1 MTREKPRLVLKH
13 DRPGR
18 TRLLIGVVAMAFVLG
33 GYGAYQFGLSRGGFE
48 GGPIGNGE
56 TDLVRENRRLAG
68 DNRALKQK
76 VARLET
82 DFTVDRQAYDQ
93 IEAKLVELQARIM
106 EQEEDL
112 AFYKSIVAPED
123 GAVGL
128 RVQNLEVV
136 NSADPRSFRVE
147 WVLIQ
152 AKQHDRRVSGVVNFS
167 VEGTQ
172 GGRTVTYPLA
182 DLDASTESDGSV
194 PFSFRYFQ
202 EFEHEL
208 TFPAD
213 FVPEKIHLE
222 VRPTGRSARTLRDS
236 FDWLPG

>member
-1 MTREKPRLVLKH
+1 MSRDETRLVLH
-13 DRPGR
+13 RHRPGR
-18 TRLLIGVVAMAFVLG
+18 TRLIFGVAATLLVIA
-33 GYGAYQFGLSRGGFE
+33 GYGLFQFGRSGSEVGTF
-48 GGPIGNGE
+48 NSNSDQA
-56 TDLVRENRRLAG
+56 DLIRENRRLAG

-82 DFTVDRQAYDQ
+82 DLRVDRQAYDQ
-93 IEAKLVELQARIM
+93 IEAQLVDLQARIM

-128 RVQNLEVV
+128 RVQKLVV
-136 NSADPRSFRVE
+136 QNGADPTSFRVR

-152 AKQHDRRVSGVVNFS
+152 AKEHDRRVSGVVDFS

-172 GGRTVTYPLA
+172 DGKTVTYRLA
-182 DLDASTESDGSV
+182 DLDAGLKGNGEL

-202 EFEHEL
+202 DFEHEL
-208 TFPAD
+208 TLPKG
-213 FVPEKIHLE
+213 FVPARIHLE

-236 FDWLPG
+236 FEWLPG

>member
-1 MTREKPRLVLKH
+1 MTPEKHRLVLKRE
-13 DRPGR
+13 RPGR
-18 TRLLIGVVAMAFVLG
+18 TRLVIGVVAMAVVLG
-33 GYGAYQFGLSRGGFE
+33 GYGMYQLGLARGGFE
-48 GGPIGNGE
+48 DGVVRSGE

-82 DFTVDRQAYDQ
+82 DYAVDRRAFDQ
-93 IEAKLVELQARIM
+93 IEAQLGDLQARIM

-128 RVQNLEVV
+128 RVQNLEVQ

-172 GGRTVTYPLA
+172 AGRSVTFPLA
-182 DLDASTESDGSV
+182 DLDASAEGDGAV

-202 EFEHEL
+202 EFAYEL

>member
-1 MTREKPRLVLKH
+1 MSRDETRLVLH
-13 DRPGR
+13 RHRPGR
-18 TRLLIGVVAMAFVLG
+18 TRLIIGVAATLLVTA
-33 GYGAYQFGLSRGGFE
+33 GYGLYQFGRS
-48 GGPIGNGE
+48 GNGVGAFNSNSDQA
-56 TDLVRENRRLAG
+56 DLIRENRRLAG

-82 DFTVDRQAYDQ
+82 DLTVDRQAYDQ
-93 IEAKLVELQARIM
+93 IEAQLVDLQARIM

-128 RVQNLEVV
+128 RVQKLVV
-136 NSADPRSFRVE
+136 QNGADPASFRVR

-152 AKQHDRRVSGVVNFS
+152 AKEHDRRVSGVVDFS

-172 GGRTVTYPLA
+172 DGKTVTYGLA
-182 DLDASTESDGSV
+182 DLDAGLKGNGEL

-202 EFEHEL
+202 DFEHEL
-208 TFPAD
+208 TLPKG
-213 FVPEKIHLE
+213 FVPARIHLE
-222 VRPTGRSARTLRDS
+222 VRPTGRSARTLRDT
-236 FDWLPG
+236 FEWLPG

>member
-1 MTREKPRLVLKH
+1 MSRDETRLVLH
-13 DRPGR
+13 RHRPGR
-18 TRLLIGVVAMAFVLG
+18 TRLIIGVAATLLVTA
-33 GYGAYQFGLSRGGFE
+33 GYGLYQFGRSGSGAGAF
-48 GGPIGNGE
+48 NSNSDQA
-56 TDLVRENRRLAG
+56 DLIRENRRLAG

-82 DFTVDRQAYDQ
+82 DLTVDRQAYDQ
-93 IEAKLVELQARIM
+93 IEAQLVDLQARIM

-128 RVQNLEVV
+128 RVQKLVV
-136 NSADPRSFRVE
+136 QNGADPTSFRVR

-152 AKQHDRRVSGVVNFS
+152 AKEHDRRVSGVVDFS

-172 GGRTVTYPLA
+172 DGKTVTYGLA
-182 DLDASTESDGSV
+182 DLDAGLKGNGEL

-202 EFEHEL
+202 DFEHEL
-208 TFPAD
+208 TLPKG
-213 FVPEKIHLE
+213 FVPARIHLE
-222 VRPTGRSARTLRDS
+222 VRPTGRSARTLRDT
-236 FDWLPG
+236 FEWLPG